1 MKRAE
6 GPSIILIHE
15 CETQVEH
22 VEDGN
27 DTRRCRKSQ
36 VLTTRGK
43 EISVRKRKKGGG
55 IRRGKVH

>member
-6 GPSIILIHE
+6 GPSIILKQE

-22 VEDGN
+22 VKDGN
-27 DTRRCRKSQ
+27 GTRRGRKSR
-36 VLTTRGK
+36 VLTRGK
-43 EISVRKRKKGGG
+43 EISVRKRKKGRG

>member
-22 VEDGN
+22 VKDGN
-27 DTRRCRKSQ
+27 GTRRGRKSRF
-36 VLTTRGK
+36 LTTRGK
-43 EISVRKRKKGGG
+43 ELSVRKRKKGRG